1 MPEVIGCLECE
12 RGEQAFIRPRNECRE
27 LLFADNRTPADE
39 NRLKELEREE
49 DLARDRLK
57 DHHATHPK

>member
-12 RGEQAFIRPRNECRE
+12 RGEQAFIRPRNERQKF
-27 LLFADNRTPADE
+27 LFADSRTAADE
-39 NRLKELEREE
+39 KRVKELDGEE

-57 DHHATHPK
+57 DHQGTHPK